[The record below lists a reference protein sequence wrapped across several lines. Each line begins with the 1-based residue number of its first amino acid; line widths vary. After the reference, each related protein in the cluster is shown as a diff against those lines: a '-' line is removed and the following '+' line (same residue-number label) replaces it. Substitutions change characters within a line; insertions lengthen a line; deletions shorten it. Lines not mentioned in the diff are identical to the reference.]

1 MPEKVV
7 KIVKLTTGVL
17 VILLLLCQL
26 FTFEKFPT
34 ELDAIFKNY
43 NTSVAVAILLVLF
56 ELWSIPYLLGM
67 KLPTKILFVSR
78 LAVKVSLVGLIFLE
92 SWTVLNGGQSILFGA
107 TF

>member
-7 KIVKLTTGVL
+7 KIAKLTTGVL
-17 VILLLLCQL
+17 VILLLSCQL

-56 ELWSIPYLLGM
+56 ELWSLPYLLGM

-78 LAVKVSLVGLIFLE
+78 LAVKVSLVGLFFLE

>member
-1 MPEKVV
+1 MSEKTI
-7 KIVKLTTGVL
+7 KIAKLITGVL

-78 LAVKVSLVGLIFLE
+78 LAVKVSLVGLVFLE

>member
-1 MPEKVV
+1 MSEKTI
-7 KIVKLTTGVL
+7 KIAKLITGVL

-67 KLPTKILFVSR
+67 KLPAKILFVSR